1 MTTDATM
8 PNTSSTPAR
17 GSLIGTLL
25 VRVLVPLWVVSGASV
40 KLYTLNPKLLPEP
53 VLLVV
58 RDSARLL
65 GITDLNW
72 WLGFSLRSM
81 IGVEIMLALVML
93 ASPRL
98 ARFAASF
105 ILTVFLAVLVAT
117 MAMAANRDGI
127 SAIWSGSCGCF
138 GSISPPPLGMFAID
152 ALLLLGVIFLRP
164 IREAAVPARIGAVLA
179 AAAIG
184 FGLAFVV
191 PSPKISITVPA
202 APPPVDTADGEVA
215 ATPDVTRT
223 VGWGPA
229 PTEIEPFYVADF
241 ASWVGT
247 PLSSQP
253 LARLISRPLP
263 EWIDTDRFHLVLYR
277 EDCEN
282 CHTLLEDHFLGP
294 LDTPAIAVAVQ
305 DVDPAN
311 ALAMPCDEC
320 LLHTLPEGPQ
330 YVISTPI
337 LMTIEGGTVLA
348 VCEDSED
355 QAAVVATLE
364 ATP

>member
-1 MTTDATM
+1 M
-8 PNTSSTPAR
+8 PTSSSTSPR
-17 GSLIGTLL
+17 GSIIGTLL
-25 VRVLVPLWVVSGASV
+25 VRILVPLWVVSGASV

-58 RDSARLL
+58 RDSARLF
-65 GITDLNW
+65 GVTDLNW

-81 IGVEIMLALVML
+81 IGVEIMLALVMF
-93 ASPRL
+93 ASPRF

-138 GSISPPPLGMFAID
+138 GSVSPPPLGMFVID
-152 ALLLLGVIFLRP
+152 ALLLLGVVFLRP
-164 IREAAVPARIGAVLA
+164 VREGMTPARIGSVLA

-184 FGLAFVV
+184 FGLAFSV
-191 PSPKISITVPA
+191 PSPKITISLP
-202 APPPVDTADGEVA
+202 APPATVDAAEGDVA
-215 ATPDVTRT
+215 AIPDGTAST
-223 VGWGPA
+223 GWGTPA
-229 PTEIEPFYVADF
+229 TELEPFYVADF
-241 ASWVGT
+241 ENWVGT
-247 PLSSQP
+247 RLSSQA

-263 EWIDTDRFHLVLYR
+263 DWIDDDRFHLVLYR
-277 EDCEN
+277 EDCEH

-294 LDTPAIAVAVQ
+294 LTTPVLAVAVP
-305 DVDPAN
+305 DIDPAN
-311 ALAMPCDEC
+311 ALPMPCDEC

-330 YVISTPI
+330 YVISTPV

-355 QAAVVATLE
+355 QAAVVATLD
-364 ATP
+364 AMP

>member
-1 MTTDATM
+1 M
-8 PNTSSTPAR
+8 PTSPSTSAR
-17 GSLIGTLL
+17 GSIIGTLL
-25 VRVLVPLWVVSGASV
+25 VRILVPLWVVAGASV

-58 RDSARLL
+58 RDSARLF
-65 GITDLNW
+65 GVTDLNW

-81 IGVEIMLALVML
+81 IGVEIMLALVMF

-138 GSISPPPLGMFAID
+138 GSVSPPPLGMFAID

-164 IREAAVPARIGAVLA
+164 IQEAAIPTRFGSVLA

-184 FGLAFVV
+184 FGLAFSV
-191 PSPKISITVPA
+191 PSPKITITVPA
-202 APPPVDTADGEVA
+202 VPPPVDTADGDVT
-215 ATPDVTRT
+215 ATPDVTQA

-253 LARLISRPLP
+253 LAKLISRPLP

-277 EDCEN
+277 EDCEH

-305 DVDPAN
+305 DIDPAN

-355 QAAVVATLE
+355 QAAVVATLD